1 MKMKKIL
8 SLFLTIAM
16 LASMFTFVASA
27 EGNAALFY
35 DGAGIGADG
44 NMYFLKSYCYTVG
57 EDGSGTAPAY
67 MKRNTATGDFDIT
80 IMFDFK
86 ITDYMLSDHHMV
98 GFDLTPDMHSNMN
111 YHFGYNFN
119 NKAFSVYRSYM
130 PGGTIT
136 QEYKEFARMSYDMPL
151 NEWHEFAIRA
161 TEGKVF
167 QMYLDGVMML
177 ELDWD
182 EDIFVNHIDS
192 AGEMDWGWNV
202 ENRNSAIANDRWW
215 LTLLD
220 SDIYIDNFAVYSGDY
235 NFGTGTASQT
245 FCTENDFAGLNVA
258 GESGHIGPFECSM
271 TEACPFTYSANGGT
285 EKVTY
290 DRDFAANH
298 THEWYHDVEN
308 SSTAH
313 CLVPG
318 YDLYACECGATEQRN
333 YVEPL
338 GHLPGTLVR
347 TDIEATE
354 NTTGVET
361 RRCNRQGCM
370 QTYKK
375 LLNLTGETDKALHM
389 ITNGGSG
396 LVNGYMSVPNSLLM
410 VQDDGVTVV
419 ADIMPISQVE
429 KGYTAIGATMGGCG
443 DRYWL
448 GYDFNLAKFVVK
460 NGSEVIA
467 ESDKALNNYEWA
479 EWMWHRDGYTV
490 SLYIDGELVVTA
502 ELPEDTYT
510 LTGDDTAANTQ
521 FFLFSSPACEFLIDN
536 VIVSGPDY
544 DVENRTGIIYD
555 MVTFNTADYK
565 IVDGFITGAND
576 GINFMAYDKNS
587 GAGYQIEAHGL
598 PTEDVVEIHRDMALK
613 VDSNYE
619 GGSIWS
625 YSQFSDSEA
634 LVKNDSAENPDGLYF
649 EYSFDFY
656 AYDWCTDEALLSKK
670 VGTDEEGNPIMQ
682 TGSAFIG
689 GHVNSNGNAAEG
701 NGFIGYDFIRQ
712 QAVIGSVSEQAGGV
726 YGENNVYA
734 DYAIEKDT
742 WHRYTFK
749 YDFDIETNMYVLSIL
764 IDGNEVLS
772 QTTDFVTISYYIYFP
787 NFVKGYQDNLT
798 VKLGNNVLEENTDFT
813 NGFGKTTASMDFTNG
828 GDWSLAVG
836 GVPTHVYEAQIFPA
850 SCDTDGY
857 SIYSC
862 SCGESVYTAYD
873 QPHTGHAWDDGK
885 VTVEPTTEAE
895 GEMTFTCTACGD
907 TYTETIEKLKP
918 EFTYGDV
925 NGDGKLQLSDLSA
938 LRRYIGGATSVS
950 IVSPAAD
957 VNGDGKLQLSD
968 VSTLGRKL
976 GGANVTFG
984 PAA

>member
-1 MKMKKIL
+1 MKKII

-16 LASMFTFVASA
+16 LASMFTFVAGA
-27 EGNAALFY
+27 EGNAAVFFENTSPDNNGNWFQTGYFY
-35 DGAGIGADG
+35 TPQSDI
-44 NMYFLKSYCYTVG
+44 MYT
-57 EDGSGTAPAY
+57 
-67 MKRNTATGDFDIT
+67 KRDKATGDFNYAVVLDVKFT
-80 IMFDFK
+80 NYATDDNHHSGLFFTPLQGHGMDYTMGYSFDE
-86 ITDYMLSDHHMV
+86 
-98 GFDLTPDMHSNMN
+98 
-111 YHFGYNFN
+111 
-119 NKAFSVYRSYM
+119 KAFVGYLGSYSGN
-130 PGGTIT
+130 PSDGIT
-136 QEYKEFARMSYDMPL
+136 YYDRMGYDLPL
-151 NEWHEFAIRA
+151 NEWHEIIYKAIP
-161 TEGKVF
+161 GKAF
-167 QMYLDGVMML
+167 QMYLDGVLMI
-177 ELDWD
+177 EFDIDDVAPERASEWDWL
-182 EDIFVNHIDS
+182 VQ
-192 AGEMDWGWNV
+192 
-202 ENRNSAIANDRWW
+202 NRNYDLDRDSLFIAPMDC
-215 LTLLD
+215 D
-220 SDIYIDNFAVYSGDY
+220 MYIDNIAIYSGDY
-235 NFGTGTASQT
+235 DIKTGTAT
-245 FCTENDFAGLNVA
+245 TTHCEDADFARMSTEKKVEGDF
-258 GESGHIGPFECSM
+258 GPFRYEVD
-271 TEACPFTYSANGGT
+271 PNGYDNSRLAYRVDGAGT
-285 EKVTY
+285 DKVTY
-290 DRDFAANH
+290 DREFAANH
-298 THEWYHDVEN
+298 AHEWVADTAN
-308 SSTAH
+308 SATAH
-313 CLVPG
+313 CLTPG
-318 YDLYACECGATEQRN
+318 FDLYTCECGASEQRN

-338 GHLPGTLVR
+338 GHLPGTLVS
-347 TDIEATE
+347 TDIVASEDA
-354 NTTGVET
+354 TGVET

-370 QTYKK
+370 KTYKK
-375 LLNLTGETDKALHM
+375 LINLTGETDKALHM
-389 ITNGGSG
+389 YTLGRNNYY
-396 LVNGYMSVPNSLLM
+396 NGYMAIGNSALM
-410 VQDDGVTVV
+410 AQDDGVNVI
-419 ADIMPISQVE
+419 ADIMPISHYDR
-429 KGYTAIGATMGGCG
+429 KFAGIGADVGK
-443 DRYWL
+443 YWL
-448 GYDFNLAKFVVK
+448 GYDYYLGKFVVK
-460 NGSEVIA
+460 NESGNVIA
-467 ESDKALNNYEWA
+467 ESDKALNDYEWA
-479 EWMWHRDGYTV
+479 EWRWFRDGLTV
-490 SLYIDGELVVTA
+490 SLYINGEEILTA
-502 ELPEDTYT
+502 ELPESIYDEGIDKAH
-510 LTGDDTAANTQ
+510 L
-521 FFLFSSPACEFLIDN
+521 FVFLSRGCEILLDN
-536 VIVSGPDY
+536 VIVAYADY
-544 DVENRTGIIYD
+544 DYENRTGVIYD
-555 MVTFNTADYK
+555 TLTFNNNDYVLNGGSLK
-565 IVDGFITGAND
+565 SVNGSLDFIMKTKDTG
-576 GINFMAYDKNS
+576 GE
-587 GAGYQIEAHGL
+587 GWVVEAHGL

-619 GGSIWS
+619 DGSIWS
-625 YSQFSDSEA
+625 YSQFGDSNA
-634 LVKNDSAENPDGLYF
+634 LIANDSVENPDGLYF

-772 QTTDFVTISYYIYFP
+772 TEMEFLTISYYIYFP

-828 GDWSLAVG
+828 GDWSLAAG